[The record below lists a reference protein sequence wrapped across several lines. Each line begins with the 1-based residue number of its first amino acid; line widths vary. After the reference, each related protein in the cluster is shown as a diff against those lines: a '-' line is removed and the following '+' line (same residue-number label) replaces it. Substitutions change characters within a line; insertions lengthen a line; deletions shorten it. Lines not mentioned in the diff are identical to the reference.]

1 MKSVKPGRGPSMM
14 QGLGAIVMGAVGIIW
29 TIGAILLGAPWF
41 FCLFGVAFV
50 AIAAVQAAYGLYN
63 ATAKNRFS
71 SLDIVDEGE
80 EPDPLAARRDERSS
94 GEAAGGFCPYCG
106 AQTREDYR
114 FCPKCGRDLDA

>member
-1 MKSVKPGRGPSMM
+1 MM

-63 ATAKNRFS
+63 AAAKNRLS

-80 EPDPLAARRDERSS
+80 EPDPLEARRDARSS
-94 GEAAGGFCPYCG
+94 ARPRAVLPLLRRANARGLPFLPQVC
-106 AQTREDYR
+106 
-114 FCPKCGRDLDA
+114 RDLDA